1 MCCTHGFWFV
11 SGQKRPEKWNSVS
24 AHPFTILV
32 NRTELLSCSMLG
44 GWILQDIMEGGRA
57 HFRDSEQELRWL
69 SLGGGDTIISLCYS
83 LFFWLCHA
91 ACRILVPRPGIETVT
106 PAMEAWSC
114 SHQTAKEI
122 PACASRSHNGKS
134 GFCTMGSR
142 EMTWEIAARLE

>member
-24 AHPFTILV
+24 AHPFTKLV
-32 NRTELLSCSMLG
+32 NRTELLSCRMVG

-83 LFFWLCHA
+83 LFFLA
-91 ACRILVPRPGIETVT
+91 VPCRL
-106 PAMEAWSC
+106 
-114 SHQTAKEI
+114 
-122 PACASRSHNGKS
+122 
-134 GFCTMGSR
+134 
-142 EMTWEIAARLE
+142 